1 MLLCCKFLCP
11 EGLTPYS
18 NSSHRAYWHAP
29 PLPPMPCLPVWWLHN
44 ALQTAL
50 STTRHPSHAHPSPSW
65 PSTQSCSW
73 PAMLSHTPALAK
85 SKSKKILF
93 TVWLLVSGVVVSP
106 VSAAGGWALSPDEG
120 NSGYPSVAVMVGGAT
135 CSGWCCTW
143 SSGGG
148 GGGGGGGGKT
158 PGGRPREGAGSR
170 HWSVSQRG
178 RSLVGA
184 AHLCWQVILRV
195 FHTFRRN
202 VCHTSGNKGT
212 RDYLSPELVTPF
224 PRTIHKRL
232 K

>member
-73 PAMLSHTPALAK
+73 PAMLSQTLALAK

-143 SSGGG
+143 SSGVGGWHLGDDLGRGPALTIGLCHRGG
-148 GGGGGGGGKT
+148 GPWWGLLT
-158 PGGRPREGAGSR
+158 CVDR
-170 HWSVSQRG
+170 WSCECFT
-178 RSLVGA
+178 
-184 AHLCWQVILRV
+184 HCEEM
-195 FHTFRRN
+195 F
-202 VCHTSGNKGT
+202 
-212 RDYLSPELVTPF
+212 VTPQGIKE
-224 PRTIHKRL
+224 RGITCHRN
-232 K
+232 